1 LSLDESCGQFTAS
14 SDYYFFNQI
23 CSWSVNNMSCYR
35 TVAIHSKELAFLN
48 EGVLHH
54 DFAFI
59 IKNVESRIR
68 VVDYHI
74 VIFGI
79 YLMDSEWIT
88 VGRRVGSRRVT
99 K

>member
-1 LSLDESCGQFTAS
+1 THQSICEHFIASLS
-14 SDYYFFNQI
+14 YYFFI
-23 CSWSVNNMSCYR
+23 DIGAWLHNNNSGDLA
-35 TVAIHSKELAFLN
+35 VANHSKELAFSN

-54 DFAFI
+54 DVAFI

-79 YLMDSEWIT
+79 YLMDSEWRT
-88 VGRRVGSRRVT
+88 VGGRVGSRRVT